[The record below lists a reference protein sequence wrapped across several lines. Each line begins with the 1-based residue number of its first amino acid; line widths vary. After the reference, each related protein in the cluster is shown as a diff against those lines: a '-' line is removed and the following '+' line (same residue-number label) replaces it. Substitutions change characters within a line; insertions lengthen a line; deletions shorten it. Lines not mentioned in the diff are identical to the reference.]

1 MDDGCGHGQRLR
13 WAGLCS
19 VRLAPTVVLSFEHS
33 KLTDVSAHYQPQY
46 DRQIASLRAQ
56 LDAQQLSSFRK
67 SDGRLA
73 FGSLSATEWTRLRTT
88 KAKVLEII
96 WAYLYSARPQ
106 RAWAELD
113 EAWPPA
119 DAARIKAEILAA
131 RAKGIESQVAAIA
144 SAKLPSHW
152 HDVPVVYHLVRPFAS
167 APEREVQFNGASS
180 YVKASN
186 PLAFSANQLAVDTP
200 PVAILLWR
208 PPLSPSQ
215 QSLARSQ
222 ETLQLVIDQA
232 GKVHSA
238 ELVFP
243 NEDPELMN
251 ATKNWKFIPAIK
263 DGQPV
268 AYSMK
273 LDVSPYQ

>member
-1 MDDGCGHGQRLR
+1 MEPQATSRR
-13 WAGLCS
+13 
-19 VRLAPTVVLSFEHS
+19 PTLWHS
-33 KLTDVSAHYQPQY
+33 QPISW
-46 DRQIASLRAQ
+46 RS
-56 LDAQQLSSFRK
+56 
-67 SDGRLA
+67 
-73 FGSLSATEWTRLRTT
+73 T
-88 KAKVLEII
+88 
-96 WAYLYSARPQ
+96 P
-106 RAWAELD
+106 
-113 EAWPPA
+113 
-119 DAARIKAEILAA
+119 
-131 RAKGIESQVAAIA
+131 
-144 SAKLPSHW
+144 
-152 HDVPVVYHLVRPFAS
+152 
-167 APEREVQFNGASS
+167 
-180 YVKASN
+180 
-186 PLAFSANQLAVDTP
+186 P

-268 AYSMK
+268 AYTMK